1 MAPIKRSIDTIPSSS
16 FLTEV
21 NRQPKLDSIPRPS
34 APISDQNQHKNLLKG
49 KPIIFV
55 GGGPGII
62 RINLMKK
69 K

>member
-1 MAPIKRSIDTIPSSS
+1 
-16 FLTEV
+16 V